1 MSSTSRQTDRQTEE
15 QHRECNKKLLFH
27 NLPYIT
33 IPIIYIFSLGGAGG
47 DADYDKPR
55 WDVAEDCTWR
65 ITLRKFPP
73 QMP

>member
-15 QHRECNKKLLFH
+15 QHGECNKKLLFH

-33 IPIIYIFSLGGAGG
+33 IPIIYIFSLGKREG

-55 WDVAEDCTWR
+55 WDAAEDCTWR